1 MLAATRLLENPE
13 PNQYAQT
20 VFTETFVD
28 TPSFPAAL
36 RYFETVQSNV
46 LHALPQYL
54 ASMGYKNP
62 SGGDLLCFQFAMQT
76 SLPIFQWLVKRP
88 DDQKDFGQLM
98 KMYAGMQTPWVD
110 IFPTESLLENDD
122 GKSPLLVDLG
132 GGLGHDVAH
141 FFRKHPSVAGP
152 RLILQDQA
160 GVVAQTLLKPEEGRA
175 MAQDIF
181 QPQTVKGVSRSLAFC
196 R

>member
-1 MLAATRLLENPE
+1 LLAATGILSNPE

-20 VFTETFVD
+20 AFTEAFVD

-36 RYFETVQSNV
+36 RYYESVQSHV

-54 ASMGYKNP
+54 ASLGYTNP
-62 SGGDLLCFQFAMQT
+62 SSGDLVCFQFAMQS
-76 SLPIFQWLVKRP
+76 SLPIFQWLAKRP

-122 GKSPLLVDLG
+122 GKCPLLVDLG
-132 GGLGHDVAH
+132 GGLGHDIVH
-141 FFRKHPSVAGP
+141 FVRKHQSVAGP

-160 GVVAQTLLKPEEGRA
+160 GVVAQTLLKPEVGTV
-175 MAQDIF
+175 MVHDIF
-181 QPQTVKGVSRSLAFC
+181 QPQTVKGMPRNLAFY